1 MDNDYVLLAEKE
13 EMWAKMLMEVLEDNG
28 IRCAS
33 LPVKGIGLSMRVG
46 VQDCLR
52 VLLVS
57 LCEEL
62 HRFAHAM
69 GSANQSFAR
78 RVFAHMNQ

>member
-1 MDNDYVLLAEKE
+1 MMDNDYVLLAEKE

-52 VLLVS
+52 VFVPAEDLPQASELLQQLFS
-57 LCEEL
+57 SESIFE
-62 HRFAHAM
+62 
-69 GSANQSFAR
+69 
-78 RVFAHMNQ
+78 

>member
-1 MDNDYVLLAEKE
+1 MMDNDYVLLAEKD

-46 VQDCLR
+46 VQDRLR
-52 VLLVS
+52 VFVPAEDLPQASELLQQLFS
-57 LCEEL
+57 SESIFE
-62 HRFAHAM
+62 
-69 GSANQSFAR
+69 
-78 RVFAHMNQ
+78 